1 MCSSKQHQEAQIGIV
16 AVLLTTILLAIGV
29 SVGSRVIRQTR
40 DETIRQE
47 ATQQLNQAES
57 VADMGKNDTSSD
69 NLLIDL
75 SHTQVG
81 EMSPTI
87 THDERT
93 KTFSSDIDTVYLNQG
108 ETVEVVGKHISGNIF
123 WELKQNNNAGDCEK
137 RPGLLLTA
145 ITNDGS
151 SSRITPVAPS
161 GCIGGRFDQFTPGSS
176 TNDTNKYVNQVSRG
190 ITADGQRLRIEA
202 LFAPTYVYLQ
212 GLTTAVRTAAV
223 NQSGEEARAVEQTTS
238 FDTPNFVNNF
248 TLFAGNS
255 SICQGKFEHNY
266 TLEKILESDGKPGQ
280 GGYICK

>member
-75 SHTQVG
+75 SHTKVG
-81 EMSPTI
+81 DTPTHG
-87 THDERT
+87 TVRQD
-93 KTFSSDIDTVYLNQG
+93 TFSSDIDTVYLNQG
-108 ETVEVVGKHISGNIF
+108 ETVEVVGKNISGNIF
-123 WELKQNNNAGDCEK
+123 WELKQNKETECTQE
-137 RPGLLLTA
+137 PGLLLTV
-145 ITNDGS
+145 INSDS
-151 SSRITPVAPS
+151 SSEIIPVSPF
-161 GCIGGRFDQFTPGSS
+161 GCSGGRFDQFTPGSS
-176 TNDTNKYVNQVSRG
+176 TNDTNKYVNQVSHG

>member
-57 VADMGKNDTSSD
+57 IADMGKDDTSSD

-75 SHTQVG
+75 SHTKVG
-81 EMSPTI
+81 NTPVTPG
-87 THDERT
+87 TVRQD
-93 KTFSSDIDTVYLNQG
+93 TFSSDIDTVYLNQG
-108 ETVEVVGKHISGNIF
+108 ETVEVVGKNIRVNIF
-123 WELKQNNNAGDCEK
+123 WELKQDNNAGDCEK

-161 GCIGGRFDQFTPGSS
+161 GCIGGRFDQFAPGSS
-176 TNDTNKYVNQVSRG
+176 TNGTNKYVNQVSHG

-202 LFAPTYVYLQ
+202 LFAPTYIYLQ

-238 FDTPNFVNNF
+238 FNTPNFVNDF

-255 SICQGKFEHNY
+255 SICQGKFERSIIDG
-266 TLEKILESDGKPGQ
+266 ILESDGKPAKGK
-280 GGYICK
+280 GVCK

>member
-57 VADMGKNDTSSD
+57 VADMGKDDTSSD
-69 NLLIDL
+69 NSLIDL
-75 SHTQVG
+75 SHTKVKVG
-81 EMSPTI
+81 NVSPTMS
-87 THDERT
+87 HEERT

-108 ETVEVVGKHISGNIF
+108 ETVEVDTEKVGGNVF
-123 WELKQNNNAGDCEK
+123 WELEQNKEAECPK
-137 RPGLLLTA
+137 KPGLLLTF
-145 ITNDGS
+145 INTIDGS
-151 SSRITPVAPS
+151 SKIIPVTPS
-161 GCIGGRFDQFTPGSS
+161 CGKSDFTTTLGLGSPG
-176 TNDTNKYVNQVSRG
+176 NDRYVNSFSFSAVATG
-190 ITADGQRLRIEA
+190 YQRLRIEA

-255 SICQGKFEHNY
+255 SICQGKFERSIIDG
-266 TLEKILESDGKPGQ
+266 ILESDGKPGK
-280 GGYICK
+280 GKGVCK

>member
-57 VADMGKNDTSSD
+57 VADMGESDTSSD

-75 SHTQVG
+75 SHTKVG
-81 EMSPTI
+81 NMSLTTT
-87 THDERT
+87 THDER
-93 KTFSSDIDTVYLNQG
+93 KNTFSSDIDTVYLNQG
-108 ETVEVVGKHISGNIF
+108 ETVEVLADNVIGNIF

-137 RPGLLLTA
+137 KPGLLLTA

-161 GCIGGRFDQFTPGSS
+161 GCSGGRFDQFTPGSP
-176 TNDTNKYVNQVSRG
+176 TNGTNKYVNQVSHG
-190 ITADGQRLRIEA
+190 ITAGGQRLRIEA

-238 FDTPNFVNNF
+238 FNTPNFVNNF

-255 SICQGKFEHNY
+255 SICQGKFERSIIDG
-266 TLEKILESDGKPGQ
+266 ILESDGKPGH

>member
-1 MCSSKQHQEAQIGIV
+1 MRSSKQHQEAQIGIV

-75 SHTQVG
+75 SHTKVG
-81 EMSPTI
+81 DMPLTMS
-87 THDERT
+87 HDERT

-108 ETVEVVGKHISGNIF
+108 ETVEVLKDSIGSQIF
-123 WELKQNNNAGDCEK
+123 WELKQNKEEDCQK
-137 RPGLLLTA
+137 RPGLLLTF
-145 ITNDGS
+145 IKNENSTIVPIKSSYWCGS
-151 SSRITPVAPS
+151 
-161 GCIGGRFDQFTPGSS
+161 QFTNTTGSAG
-176 TNDTNKYVNQVSRG
+176 NDKYVNSFSLSAG
-190 ITADGQRLRIEA
+190 ATDYQRLRIEA

-238 FDTPNFVNNF
+238 FNTPNFVNNF

-255 SICQGKFEHNY
+255 SICQGKFERNH
-266 TLEKILESDGKPGQ
+266 TLDKILESDGKPGQ

>member
-1 MCSSKQHQEAQIGIV
+1 MRSSRQHQEAQIGIV

-57 VADMGKNDTSSD
+57 VADMGKSDTSSD

-75 SHTQVG
+75 SHTKVG
-81 EMSPTI
+81 DTPTHG
-87 THDERT
+87 TVRQD
-93 KTFSSDIDTVYLNQG
+93 TFSSDIDTVYLNQG
-108 ETVEVVGKHISGNIF
+108 ETVEVVGKHINGNIF
-123 WELKQNNNAGDCEK
+123 WELQQNKETECTRK
-137 RPGLLLTA
+137 PGLLLTV
-145 ITNDGS
+145 INGDGS
-151 SSRITPVAPS
+151 SKITPISPFN
-161 GCIGGRFDQFTPGSS
+161 CIGGRFNQFTPGSS
-176 TNDTNKYVNQVSRG
+176 TNGTNKYVNQVSHG
-190 ITADGQRLRIEA
+190 TADNQRLRIEA
-202 LFAPTYVYLQ
+202 LFAPTYIYLQ

-255 SICQGKFEHNY
+255 SICQGKFERNH
-266 TLEKILESDGKPGQ
+266 TLDKILESDGKPGQ

>member
-1 MCSSKQHQEAQIGIV
+1 MRSSKQHQEAQIGIV

-57 VADMGKNDTSSD
+57 VADMGKNDTNSD
-69 NLLIDL
+69 LLIDL
-75 SHTQVG
+75 SHTKVG
-81 EMSPTI
+81 DIPNIPNT
-87 THDERT
+87 ERQN
-93 KTFSSDIDTVYLNQG
+93 TFSSDIDTVYLNQG
-108 ETVEVVGKHISGNIF
+108 ETVEVIKEKVSGNIF
-123 WELKQNNNAGDCEK
+123 WELKQNEEGNCQK
-137 RPGLLLTA
+137 KPSLLLTF
-145 ITNDGS
+145 IKTDGS
-151 SSRITPVAPS
+151 SEIIPVAPS
-161 GCIGGRFDQFTPGSS
+161 CGRGDFTKTPGSAG
-176 TNDTNKYVNQVSRG
+176 NDRYVNSFSLSAG
-190 ITADGQRLRIEA
+190 ATDYQRLRIEA

-238 FDTPNFVNNF
+238 FDTPNFVNDF

-255 SICQGKFEHNY
+255 SICQGKFERNH
-266 TLEKILESDGKPGQ
+266 TLNKILESDGKPGQ

>member
-75 SHTQVG
+75 SHTKVG
-81 EMSPTI
+81 DTPTHG
-87 THDERT
+87 TVRQD
-93 KTFSSDIDTVYLNQG
+93 TFSSDIDTVYLNQG
-108 ETVEVVGKHISGNIF
+108 ETVEVVGKNISGNIF
-123 WELKQNNNAGDCEK
+123 WELKQNKETECTQK
-137 RPGLLLTA
+137 PGLLLTV
-145 ITNDGS
+145 INSDGS
-151 SSRITPVAPS
+151 SEIIPVSPF
-161 GCIGGRFDQFTPGSS
+161 GCSGGRFDQFTPGSS
-176 TNDTNKYVNQVSRG
+176 TNDTNKYVNQVSHG

-202 LFAPTYVYLQ
+202 LFAPTYIYLQ

-255 SICQGKFEHNY
+255 SICQGKFERSIIDG
-266 TLEKILESDGKPGQ
+266 ILESDGKPAKGK
-280 GGYICK
+280 GVCK

>member
-75 SHTQVG
+75 SHTKVG
-81 EMSPTI
+81 DTPTHG
-87 THDERT
+87 TVRQD
-93 KTFSSDIDTVYLNQG
+93 TFSSDIDTVYLNQG
-108 ETVEVVGKHISGNIF
+108 ETVEVVGKNISGNIF
-123 WELKQNNNAGDCEK
+123 WELKQNKETECTQK
-137 RPGLLLTA
+137 PGLLLTV
-145 ITNDGS
+145 INSDGS
-151 SSRITPVAPS
+151 SEIIPVSPF
-161 GCIGGRFDQFTPGSS
+161 GCSGGRFDQFTPGSS
-176 TNDTNKYVNQVSRG
+176 TNDTNKYVNQVSHG

-266 TLEKILESDGKPGQ
+266 TLEKILESDGKPGR

>member
-57 VADMGKNDTSSD
+57 VADMGKNDTSPD
-69 NLLIDL
+69 LLIDL

-87 THDERT
+87 THDKRT

-108 ETVEVVGKHISGNIF
+108 ETVEVVGKNISGNIF
-123 WELKQNNNAGDCEK
+123 WELKQNKETECTQE
-137 RPGLLLTA
+137 PGLLLTV
-145 ITNDGS
+145 INSDGS
-151 SSRITPVAPS
+151 SEIIPVSPF
-161 GCIGGRFDQFTPGSS
+161 GCSGGRFDQFTPGSS

>member
-1 MCSSKQHQEAQIGIV
+1 MRISKQHQEAQIGIV

-69 NLLIDL
+69 LLIDL
-75 SHTQVG
+75 SHTKVG
-81 EMSPTI
+81 DTPTHG
-87 THDERT
+87 TVRQD
-93 KTFSSDIDTVYLNQG
+93 TFSSDIDTVYLNQG
-108 ETVEVVGKHISGNIF
+108 ETVEVVGKHISGNVF

-161 GCIGGRFDQFTPGSS
+161 GCIGGRFDQFAPGSS
-176 TNDTNKYVNQVSRG
+176 TNGTNKYVNQVSHG
-190 ITADGQRLRIEA
+190 ITAEQRDRKS
-202 LFAPTYVYLQ
+202 V
-212 GLTTAVRTAAV
+212 V
-223 NQSGEEARAVEQTTS
+223 
-238 FDTPNFVNNF
+238 
-248 TLFAGNS
+248 
-255 SICQGKFEHNY
+255 
-266 TLEKILESDGKPGQ
+266 
-280 GGYICK
+280 